1 MTLLTLGGLFLL
13 GLIADILGRFTP
25 SPRITL
31 LLVAGVLIGPG
42 GFSLVSKDFV
52 DGWFVP
58 LTHIALAMVGFLMG
72 QKLSLAAL
80 KQRGRLIV
88 MLAGGKVIGAALSV
102 SLIVWLISRDLSL
115 ALVMGGVATA
125 TAPAAT
131 FDVVHES
138 GLTGTFAD
146 DLLSVVAIDDAL
158 GLMLFSILLTAAV
171 SMTNGGLSPDTAL
184 HGLTDLFGS
193 LLLATALA
201 IPMSFLTG
209 RLDFG
214 QRKGEPIQSEAIEF
228 VLICAGA
235 ATMLNLSPILASMT
249 MGALVVSLAKHH
261 NRPFH
266 AIEGFE
272 WPFMILFFILA
283 GASLNLNTINTVGY
297 LVIAYI
303 LARAAGTYLGFF
315 GAAVF
320 MKSDDQTRN
329 LMGLTL
335 MPQAGVA
342 LSMALI
348 ASQRLPDS
356 AEIILSLVLCATILL
371 EFFSPML
378 TRRILNKVAN
388 S

>member
-146 DLLSVVAIDDAL
+146 DLLSVVAIDDADAL
-158 GLMLFSILLTAAV
+158 CPFGLRQRCAA
-171 SMTNGGLSPDTAL
+171 LPR
-184 HGLTDLFGS
+184 GS
-193 LLLATALA
+193 GAPT
-201 IPMSFLTG
+201 
-209 RLDFG
+209 RL
-214 QRKGEPIQSEAIEF
+214 RA
-228 VLICAGA
+228 
-235 ATMLNLSPILASMT
+235 
-249 MGALVVSLAKHH
+249 
-261 NRPFH
+261 
-266 AIEGFE
+266 
-272 WPFMILFFILA
+272 WP
-283 GASLNLNTINTVGY
+283 
-297 LVIAYI
+297 
-303 LARAAGTYLGFF
+303 RA
-315 GAAVF
+315 
-320 MKSDDQTRN
+320 
-329 LMGLTL
+329 
-335 MPQAGVA
+335 
-342 LSMALI
+342 
-348 ASQRLPDS
+348 
-356 AEIILSLVLCATILL
+356 
-371 EFFSPML
+371 
-378 TRRILNKVAN
+378 
-388 S
+388 